1 MKYVLLT
8 GASGGLGYK
17 LSEYLLKK
25 DYYVIMLYHNNDNVK
40 ELHDRYPNSLTYQID
55 LTKEEEIDRLINYI
69 KEKGIN
75 LDILINNAAIENTCD
90 INDKTKESFLNIYDL
105 NTYVPF
111 RLMRDVEYKTCI
123 NVSSD
128 NSIDMYD
135 EVTVEY
141 DLSKTALNTLS
152 GIFMNKYP
160 DRIFN
165 TICFGWLDT
174 KMNSYLDEDIKKE
187 IDFVPM
193 DKAVKEIVKL
203 FDKQEDKE
211 VIIRK

>member
-17 LSEYLLKK
+17 LSEYLLNK
-25 DYYVIMLYHNNDNVK
+25 DYFVIMLYHNNDNVK
-40 ELHDRYPNSLTYQID
+40 ELHDRYPNSLAYQID
-55 LTKEEEIDRLINYI
+55 LTKEDEIDNLIKYLKDNNI
-69 KEKGIN
+69 KV
-75 LDILINNAAIENTCD
+75 DILINNAAIENTCD
-90 INDKTKESFLNIYDL
+90 INNKTKESFLNIYEL

-111 RLMRDVEYKTCI
+111 KLMRDLEYNVCV

-135 EVTVEY
+135 DVTVEY

-160 DRIFN
+160 NRIFN

-174 KMNSYLDEDIKKE
+174 DMNSYLDEDIKKN
-187 IDFVPM
+187 IKFVPLE
-193 DKAVKEIVKL
+193 DACIEIEKL
-203 FDKQEDKE
+203 FNKQDTIK
-211 VIIRK
+211 VIRYK